1 MFLCQADRDA
11 AGQGQ
16 TANVGY
22 IFEKT
27 YAEVQAA
34 NKKTDGFMSS
44 IGMREDEIPTL

>member
-11 AGQGQ
+11 AGQGES
-16 TANVGY
+16 ANVGY

-34 NKKTDGFMSS
+34 HKKTDGFQESF
-44 IGMREDEIPTL
+44 GHREDEIPTL